1 MRNREAIDLPPRS
14 THLRNNG
21 NADKRSAYR
30 VGVEDAW
37 PPQPKNHPGLREDRT
52 QQARRG
58 YVEVVNQAPKCW
70 VITLLYL
77 TLLGPAIAEPS
88 IFLSVT

>member
-1 MRNREAIDLPPRS
+1 MWYRKTLNFPPRS

-21 NADKRSAYR
+21 DADKRSTYR
-30 VGVEDAW
+30 VGVEDARSS
-37 PPQPKNHPGLREDRT
+37 QPKNHPGLREDRT
-52 QQARRG
+52 QQASRG
-58 YVEVVNQAPKCW
+58 YGELVNQAPKCW

-77 TLLGPAIAEPS
+77 TLLGSAIAGPS